1 MGHPASPIVTQI
13 IKSNKLPMTSSKLSS
28 VCSSCQQGKSHRL
41 HFSYSPSISSNP
53 LQLLFIDVWDPTS
66 ITSVNNNCF
75 YLSIVDDFSKYTRFY
90 PLKLKSDVCA
100 IFLHFKQLVETY
112 FGTKIISVQSD
123 NGGEFRPLQTSLTAM
138 GVSYRLSCPH
148 THHQMESVERKHRH
162 IVETGLSLLAIA
174 SVPFTFWDSA
184 FETAVYLINR
194 LPSKVTKHK
203 SPFESLFQISPDY
216 KFLKVFGCECWPSFA
231 HIISPNLPSG
241 LIRVFLLGIS
251 RIILD
256 TSVSIFHLVESTLLG
271 MSSLMSKTFPSQHPF
286 QTNLLIPLPFIPVSL
301 SLLFNHQTPE
311 LMPPAAPL

>member
-1 MGHPASPIVTQI
+1 
-13 IKSNKLPMTSSKLSS
+13 MTSSKLSS

-138 GVSYRLSCPH
+138 ECPISLVVHIHIIKWSLLKEIIDILLKLVSPFLLLPLY
-148 THHQMESVERKHRH
+148 
-162 IVETGLSLLAIA
+162 LSL
-174 SVPFTFWDSA
+174 FGT
-184 FETAVYLINR
+184 R
-194 LPSKVTKHK
+194 LLRLQS
-203 SPFESLFQISPDY
+203 IS
-216 KFLKVFGCECWPSFA
+216 
-231 HIISPNLPSG
+231 
-241 LIRVFLLGIS
+241 
-251 RIILD
+251 
-256 TSVSIFHLVESTLLG
+256 
-271 MSSLMSKTFPSQHPF
+271 
-286 QTNLLIPLPFIPVSL
+286 
-301 SLLFNHQTPE
+301 
-311 LMPPAAPL
+311 